1 MGEAE
6 SLAVVATAPSDTASR
21 TPRGI
26 HTQIG
31 VWSFIANRIGPFGGC
46 VSPVASYNGRPARR
60 RQAQGCDEHALLSVA
75 GPMACLIMLE
85 LQENI
90 AKVQSATKG
99 LRRDLVDKA
108 TREYFSTLEL
118 IGSPAAG
125 DFDAAEARAHAVLKQ
140 QLLSPDSAALI
151 NGGAKLDDDS
161 LALLA
166 LGFDAIARPLRVAG
180 PATTAE
186 TKSIT
191 LALGGAGG
199 AIGGMLLLAALMRL
213 AFDMRD
219 LGLVLGAPFGAL
231 LAVLLVYWLT
241 RRRFLPR
248 ILPWLFVRPKTLRGT
263 VRREHERAVRSAV
276 EQWVDWA
283 VPMLAVLCLQRAG
296 TPETQTDR
304 DKALRRIGKLI
315 YALHQAPAE
324 SLPVIAHELVQE
336 AKNSGFEGLEGQ
348 PAFLDKSREEKQTLL
363 WKQDLQTKYET
374 FGHIGE
380 GDEVTIERP
389 AVVFGGKI
397 VQRGLVRKVRGRT

>member
-1 MGEAE
+1 MA
-6 SLAVVATAPSDTASR
+6 
-21 TPRGI
+21 I
-26 HTQIG
+26 HT
-31 VWSFIANRIGPFGGC
+31 NRIGLFGGC
-46 VSPVASYNGRPARR
+46 VSAVASYNGRLAWR
-60 RQAQGCDEHALLSVA
+60 RQAERCGEHTLPASVA
-75 GPMACLIMLE
+75 CPMACLIMLE

-90 AKVQSATKG
+90 AKVQLATKG
-99 LRRDLVDKA
+99 LRRDLVDEA
-108 TREYFSTLEL
+108 TREYFSTLDL

-125 DFDAAEARAHAVLKQ
+125 DFDAAEARAYAVLKQ
-140 QLLSPDSAALI
+140 QLLSSDSAALI
-151 NGGAKLDDDS
+151 NGGAKLDEDS
-161 LALLA
+161 VALLA
-166 LGFDAIARPLRVAG
+166 LGFDAIARPLRVPG
-180 PATTAE
+180 PVTTAE

-191 LALGGAGG
+191 LALAGAGG
-199 AIGGMLLLAALMRL
+199 AVGGMLLLAALMRL

-231 LAVLLVYWLT
+231 LAVLLVYGLA
-241 RRRFLPR
+241 RVRFLAR

-263 VRREHERAVRSAV
+263 LRREHEKAVRSAV

-283 VPMLAVLCLQRAG
+283 VPMLAVLCLHRARA
-296 TPETQTDR
+296 PETQTDR

-315 YALHQAPAE
+315 YALHQAPTQ

-348 PAFLDKSREEKQTLL
+348 PAFLDKGREEKQTIL
-363 WKQDLQTKYET
+363 WKQDLQTRYET
-374 FGHIGE
+374 FGHVSE